1 MFLGAKLVQK
11 RHSITRK
18 TFHGNA
24 DLLQTK
30 KNRHL
35 ATNIQ
40 NAETK
45 VIYETL
51 YTDLCFSMYSEGV
64 IPK

>member
-1 MFLGAKLVQK
+1 MFLVAKLVQK

-35 ATNIQ
+35 ATNMQ

-45 VIYETL
+45 VIYPTF
-51 YTDLCFSMYSEGV
+51 YTDLCRSKYSEGET
-64 IPK
+64 PK

>member
-18 TFHGNA
+18 TFHGDA
-24 DLLQTK
+24 VLLQTK

-35 ATNIQ
+35 ATNMQ
-40 NAETK
+40 DAETK
-45 VIYETL
+45 VIYLTF
-51 YTDLCFSMYSEGV
+51 YTDLCFSKYSEGET
-64 IPK
+64 PK

>member
-24 DLLQTK
+24 DLLQIK
-30 KNRHL
+30 
-35 ATNIQ
+35 
-40 NAETK
+40 
-45 VIYETL
+45 
-51 YTDLCFSMYSEGV
+51 
-64 IPK
+64 

>member
-1 MFLGAKLVQK
+1 MFLDAKLVQK

-24 DLLQTK
+24 DLLQIK

-35 ATNIQ
+35 ATNLQ
-40 NAETK
+40 DAETK
-45 VIYETL
+45 AIYPTL
-51 YTDLCFSMYSEGV
+51 YTDLCFSKYSEGET
-64 IPK
+64 PK